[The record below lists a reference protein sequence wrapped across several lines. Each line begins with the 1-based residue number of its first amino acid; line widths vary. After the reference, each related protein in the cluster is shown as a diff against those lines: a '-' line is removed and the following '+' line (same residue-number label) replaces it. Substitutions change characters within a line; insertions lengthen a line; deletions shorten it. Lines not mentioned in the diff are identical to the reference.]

1 MIVSVVMRGNSK
13 VRIRQED
20 VKIEAEVGVC
30 GKLLEAE
37 KGKEIVSPRV
47 SRKNTAQT
55 SDCLTVR

>member
-1 MIVSVVMRGNSK
+1 MIVRVVTRGNR

>member
-1 MIVSVVMRGNSK
+1 MIVRVVTRGNR

-47 SRKNTAQT
+47 SRKNTVQT

>member
-1 MIVSVVMRGNSK
+1 MIVRVVTRGNR

-20 VKIEAEVGVC
+20 VKIEAEVGLC